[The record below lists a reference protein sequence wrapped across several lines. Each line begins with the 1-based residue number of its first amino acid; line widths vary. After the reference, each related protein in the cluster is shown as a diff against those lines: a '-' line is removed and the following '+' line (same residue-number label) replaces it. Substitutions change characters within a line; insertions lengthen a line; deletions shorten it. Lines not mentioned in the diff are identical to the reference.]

1 MMPYQ
6 SYQLWDTA
14 RAKTTSEQRAADERL
29 GKLAAAI
36 SGSFSQARRKVRAAA
51 GLRAELGRSARTP
64 AGTIEDRTGGAMRYM
79 LIHCVDERIELSPDQ
94 AAEVEASTSAW
105 TEQTIRDGLSVHGAY
120 LEPVCEA
127 RTVRL
132 RASEVLVTDGPFAE
146 TKEQIGGYDVI
157 ECADL
162 DQAIAVASRH
172 PVARIGTIEVRPLQQ
187 RADDR

>member
-1 MMPYQ
+1 
-6 SYQLWDTA
+6 
-14 RAKTTSEQRAADERL
+14 
-29 GKLAAAI
+29 
-36 SGSFSQARRKVRAAA
+36 
-51 GLRAELGRSARTP
+51 
-64 AGTIEDRTGGAMRYM
+64 MRYM
-79 LIHCVDERIELSPDQ
+79 LIHCVDEGIELSPDQ
-94 AAEVEASTSAW
+94 VAEVEASTSAW
-105 TEQTIRDGLSVHGAY
+105 IEQTIRDGVSVHGAY

-132 RASEVLVTDGPFAE
+132 RASEVLVIDGPFAE

-162 DQAIAVASRH
+162 DEAIAVASRH